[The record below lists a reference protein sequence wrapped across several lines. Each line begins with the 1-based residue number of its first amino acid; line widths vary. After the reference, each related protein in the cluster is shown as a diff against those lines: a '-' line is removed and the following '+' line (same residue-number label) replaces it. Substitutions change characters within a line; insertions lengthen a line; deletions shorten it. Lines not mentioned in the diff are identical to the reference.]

1 MERATEGFP
10 CSSFMGKGH
19 FLLLNT
25 DRGEPSLLKKR
36 ITGGQQPLFFLH
48 ILSATLAKFRRM
60 GHSLIFGIYSSISQA
75 LLCLIFLPR
84 IFTLPQPHSP
94 FLLFLQENDPIYRI
108 SALPAILGMELSSP
122 RDACQTNSHT
132 GRCHQPSPIYLLSDV
147 KSSVGLK
154 LQNKIRLWS
163 SLTRSIS

>member
-25 DRGEPSLLKKR
+25 DRREPSLLR
-36 ITGGQQPLFFLH
+36 NRTATPVFLH
-48 ILSATLAKFRRM
+48 ILSPTLAKFRRM
-60 GHSLIFGIYSSISQA
+60 EHSLILGIYSSISQA

-84 IFTLPQPHSP
+84 IFTLPQSHSP

-108 SALPAILGMELSSP
+108 SALPAILGMGLSSP

-132 GRCHQPSPIYLLSDV
+132 GWCHQPSPIYLVSDV

-154 LQNKIRLWS
+154 LQNKIRLRS

>member
-1 MERATEGFP
+1 MERATEGLP
-10 CSSFMGKGH
+10 WSKGH

-25 DRGEPSLLKKR
+25 DRGEPSLLRKR
-36 ITGGQQPLFFLH
+36 FTGGQISLFFFLH
-48 ILSATLAKFRRM
+48 FPSATLAKFRRM
-60 GHSLIFGIYSSISQA
+60 EHSLILGIYSSISQT

-84 IFTLPQPHSP
+84 IFTLPQPHTP
-94 FLLFLQENDPIYRI
+94 FLPFLQENDPVYRA
-108 SALPAILGMELSSP
+108 SALPAILGIGLSSL

-132 GRCHQPSPIYLLSDV
+132 GRFHQPSPIYLVSDV

-163 SLTRSIS
+163 SLTRSISW